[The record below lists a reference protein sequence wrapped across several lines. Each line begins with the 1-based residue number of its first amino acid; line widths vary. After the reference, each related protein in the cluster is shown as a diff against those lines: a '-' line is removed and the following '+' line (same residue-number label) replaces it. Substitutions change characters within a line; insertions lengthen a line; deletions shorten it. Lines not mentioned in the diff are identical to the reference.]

1 MTEEEKR
8 IGLEFLQRPDLF
20 QQIVRDMEIL
30 GYIGEDLNKQLMY
43 LCASSRILDDPI
55 SVMILSESASG
66 KSMLADT
73 VKKLIPP
80 EDVLAVTSL
89 SDQALN
95 YIKDLM
101 HKFLVLGEA
110 VHSDNVEHSI
120 REMLSGKELSR
131 LVTMKDEKTGKMDT
145 ELVARPTVV
154 ASVMSSTAHDINP
167 ENASRCFVI
176 NADESKEQTRR
187 IHESQRGGYSIERYI
202 TKKETIPAIIK
213 KHHAAQ
219 RLLKKLIM
227 VNPFSKYLDFPD
239 SLMRTRR
246 DNGRFLDLI
255 VCVCFLRQYQKPAR
269 RVSNEH
275 GFEYIECDLED
286 YKTAYPIMV
295 DGVLASTLLDIPK
308 GAMYLYDEIRQ
319 MLRVM
324 ADKTGIRP
332 EDIGFIQRDIRE
344 YSKFSSDSI
353 RKYLQNLV
361 DLEYIQIVSGRSR
374 GTRLSYRIRKDED
387 LEKIDLSCIPT
398 PEVMRNRFDELIAK
412 SEENTKN
419 DRKH

>member
-1 MTEEEKR
+1 
-8 IGLEFLQRPDLF
+8 
-20 QQIVRDMEIL
+20 
-30 GYIGEDLNKQLMY
+30 
-43 LCASSRILDDPI
+43 
-55 SVMILSESASG
+55 
-66 KSMLADT
+66 
-73 VKKLIPP
+73 
-80 EDVLAVTSL
+80 
-89 SDQALN
+89 
-95 YIKDLM
+95 
-101 HKFLVLGEA
+101 
-110 VHSDNVEHSI
+110 
-120 REMLSGKELSR
+120 MLSGKELSR
-131 LVTMKDEKTGKMDT
+131 LVTTKDEKTGKMDT

-187 IHESQRGGYSIERYI
+187 IHESQRSGYSIERYI
-202 TKKETIPAIIK
+202 TKKETIPAIVK

-219 RLLKKLIM
+219 RLLKKIIM

-239 SLMRTRR
+239 ALMRTRR

-255 VCVCFLRQYQKPAR
+255 VCVCFLRQYQK
-269 RVSNEH
+269 VWKFEQ

-286 YKTAYPIMV
+286 YETAYPIMV

-308 GAMYLYDEIRQ
+308 GAVYLYDEIRQ
-319 MLRVM
+319 MVRVM

-374 GTRLSYRIRKDED
+374 GTRLSYRLRKDED

-398 PEVMRNRFDELIAK
+398 PEEMTLRLKSAAGLR
-412 SEENTKN
+412 SEENGKN
-419 DRKH
+419 DRKQ